1 MIKYWYCVNIPPRSL
16 VDLKKA
22 DEKKRICDQLEKTTW
37 KSKKKNKK
45 KNLKFLFRKRTT
57 RECGRRVEGV
67 EDVEGVEAGGR
78 WEFDFPEVEME
89 GVDVSKCG
97 VGPRGGGGACGKDG
111 RGDRQR

>member
-45 KNLKFLFRKRTT
+45 KT
-57 RECGRRVEGV
+57 
-67 EDVEGVEAGGR
+67 
-78 WEFDFPEVEME
+78 
-89 GVDVSKCG
+89 
-97 VGPRGGGGACGKDG
+97 
-111 RGDRQR
+111 